1 MYLFAT
7 RQREKKGRTQKLDY
21 CDRCFT
27 SCILQSCEMV
37 TLRNLKHYGS
47 RDYDKYL
54 KINVLEI
61 SSNLG
66 LTLKKLK
73 GGKIYYVK
81 QLVLRTTYL

>member
-1 MYLFAT
+1 MCLFAT

-37 TLRNLKHYGS
+37 TLRYLKHERS
-47 RDYDKYL
+47 RDYGKYL
-54 KINVLEI
+54 EINALEI
-61 SSNLG
+61 SLNFRIYI
-66 LTLKKLK
+66 KKLK